1 MMYWFMPTYRQS
13 VLRNTNKIIKQQQ
26 KTVDGGRG
34 DVMILEWKT
43 NFFIAYLFS
52 LVGIPEKASK
62 KNVLGISC

>member
-43 NFFIAYLFS
+43 NFFIAYLLYYYYF
-52 LVGIPEKASK
+52 IF
-62 KNVLGISC
+62 